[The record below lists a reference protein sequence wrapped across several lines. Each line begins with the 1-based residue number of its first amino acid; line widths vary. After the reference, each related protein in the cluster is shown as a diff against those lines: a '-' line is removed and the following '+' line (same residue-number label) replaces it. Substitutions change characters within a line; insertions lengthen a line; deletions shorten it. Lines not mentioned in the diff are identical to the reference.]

1 MFIVFLVLV
10 VVVALLLPKSFW
22 KRYHERR
29 AKAFGLALLTFPII
43 LAWSSR
49 PTFFYEQQ
57 AGTVVNV
64 IEKTKRSYSHKSSY
78 EYDVYVLINGK
89 EIEISKGNGKNY
101 DYLTGKPIKYKSTR
115 DSDSE
120 YFVEII
126 YNNHT
131 VYSTNEDNKWLFSSS
146 LTISVLI
153 FSWLVFIFAKTWKT
167 ISVEKNEEEYFFD
180 DWGVYKKAD
189 KYRMSYIS
197 KLTKKVIHKNITEEE
212 FVLVKNEKMKFD
224 DFREKYN
231 LW

>member
-1 MFIVFLVLV
+1 M
-10 VVVALLLPKSFW
+10 
-22 KRYHERR
+22 
-29 AKAFGLALLTFPII
+29 TFPII

-49 PTFFYEQQ
+49 PTFFYDQQ

-64 IEKTKRSYSHKSSY
+64 TEKTKRSYSRKS
-78 EYDVYVLINGK
+78 DVYVFKINEK
-89 EIEISKGNGKNY
+89 EIEINKRNGKNY
-101 DYLTGKPIKYKSTR
+101 DCLTGKSVKYKSKR

-126 YNNHT
+126 YNNQT

-153 FSWLVFIFAKTWKT
+153 LSWLVFIFAKTWKT
-167 ISVEKNEEEYFFD
+167 ISVEKIEEEYFFD

-197 KLTKKVIHKNITEEE
+197 KLTKKVIHRNITEEE
-212 FVLVKNEKMKFD
+212 FVLVKNRKMKFD